1 MSKTNLSSNT
11 ILKVRNDL
19 QERINEMKDLLKN
32 ATNSVERKSPLRN
45 LEAYEFALFI
55 IQNISDDVV
64 LEIPRDKSNGYNIGA
79 LVEVA
84 VKHFLT
90 GDTHLRMAT
99 SNETDLDRER
109 MNEIKAW
116 SSVNRNPNAMENP
129 FGFIAVSRNGVHYI
143 NKATIEK
150 YWNEFSN
157 KGNRK
162 TISRKMLETIIE
174 NENPTVL
181 KMLSEKLG
189 F

>member
-1 MSKTNLSSNT
+1 MVKM
-11 ILKVRNDL
+11 DL
-19 QERINEMKDLLKN
+19 QAKINETN
-32 ATNSVERKSPLRN
+32 AIIENALNSVERKSPLRN

-55 IQNISDDVV
+55 IQNINDDVV

-90 GDTHLRMAT
+90 GETHLRMAT

-109 MNEIKAW
+109 MNEVKAW
-116 SSVNRNPNAMENP
+116 SSVNRNPNAMEQP

-162 TISRKMLETIIE
+162 TISRKMLETIIK
-174 NENPTVL
+174 NEKPTVL